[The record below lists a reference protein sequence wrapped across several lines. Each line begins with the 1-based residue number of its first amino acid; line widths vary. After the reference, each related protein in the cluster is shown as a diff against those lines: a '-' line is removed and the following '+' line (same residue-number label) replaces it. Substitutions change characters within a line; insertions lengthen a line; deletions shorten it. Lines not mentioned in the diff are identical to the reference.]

1 MKPLICEVVLEE
13 ESKKGPGRPRVYP
26 KRENRRGAPQL
37 VVRVDVDVYE
47 HVTTRP
53 EGARAYIEQLVR
65 NDLAQLDGD
74 GASLPLSGKSEEA
87 AEA

>member
-1 MKPLICEVVLEE
+1 MKPLICEGILEE
-13 ESKKGPGRPRVYP
+13 EGKKGPGRPRVYP

-47 HVTTRP
+47 HVTGRP
-53 EGARAYIEQLVR
+53 EGRRAYLEQLVR
-65 NDLAQLDGD
+65 KDLGQLPSDS
-74 GASLPLSGKSEEA
+74 ASLPLSGKSEEA

>member
-13 ESKKGPGRPRVYP
+13 QSKKGPGRPRVYP

-47 HVTTRP
+47 HVTSRP
-53 EGARAYIEQLVR
+53 EGPRAYLEQLVR
-65 NDLAQLDGD
+65 KDLTSGSS
-74 GASLPLSGKSEEA
+74 SLPLSGKSEEA